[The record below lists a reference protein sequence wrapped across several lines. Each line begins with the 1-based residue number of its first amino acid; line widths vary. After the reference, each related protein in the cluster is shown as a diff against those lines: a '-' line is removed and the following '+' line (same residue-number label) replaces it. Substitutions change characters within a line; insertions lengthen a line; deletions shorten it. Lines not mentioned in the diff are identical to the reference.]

1 MKKKLYHSINKV
13 YFKNIFHIIKISLQN
28 SWNKKRISY
37 KFKLVLIF
45 KTVFSED
52 RSTMKGCIFIPR
64 IHLFWRI
71 LIEYRNTFLMSEWV
85 LGHLVKNSLEDQYL
99 ELKFV
104 VAGCGLVG
112 R

>member
-1 MKKKLYHSINKV
+1 M
-13 YFKNIFHIIKISLQN
+13 
-28 SWNKKRISY
+28 SY

-52 RSTMKGCIFIPR
+52 RYNERLHFYS
-64 IHLFWRI
+64 
-71 LIEYRNTFLMSEWV
+71 
-85 LGHLVKNSLEDQYL
+85 KNSFIFKNIDSISKYIFNVWVGNRIFSK
-99 ELKFV
+99 ELPGRSIFRTKFV